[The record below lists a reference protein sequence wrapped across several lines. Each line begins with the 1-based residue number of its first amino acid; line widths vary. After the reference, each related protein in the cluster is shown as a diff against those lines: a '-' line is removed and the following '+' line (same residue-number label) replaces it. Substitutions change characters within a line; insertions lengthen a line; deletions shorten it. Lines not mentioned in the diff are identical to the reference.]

1 MKTII
6 TKKLLIYCVFSFVA
20 TTFSFAQNWVST
32 SPQNKKVVLEEFTG
46 IKCTYCPDGHKRAN
60 ELKAANE
67 GNVFLVNIHSG
78 GYATPGAGE
87 PDMRTPEGDIIDNAS
102 GLTGYPAGSVNRAK
116 DPRAE
121 NRDKWSASAN
131 TILSQSSPVN
141 AYVKAYF
148 DRETRELTTEVELYY
163 TANGSADN
171 KLTVML
177 TQDNILGPQT
187 GGTRFNPDNYVGGNY
202 IHNHVLRDVITEG
215 AWGETITETNEG
227 DYTYKKYVTVLPEN
241 IKNIPLKFNYL
252 NVVAFVS
259 ESDNNNILTGHEA
272 KVDFDRTGALDL
284 SLAVKSPLS
293 NGLCMNYFQP
303 SVEVTNSSNET
314 VNSFDLT
321 ATVNG
326 LNYSKSFEGSIAP
339 GGKTSVELNQYIF
352 PRGEF
357 SFSIKGFENI
367 NGGNLFDTIRTNDA
381 IEFNGIGFQENAFTY
396 NKFGLNS
403 YGQASNIGR
412 WIKTNSQF
420 LYSTNVGKVGGS
432 MLYYLHESRNIAG
445 KPGDIVLGGADFTSI
460 TDPVV
465 SYYYAYTDGGENGTA
480 PSIDVKVSED
490 CGVSFQSV
498 KLTQCQS
505 TGEVQDPRYIWAPK
519 SEEFRQVSVDLSAY
533 AGKSVLISV
542 AGIPGSSGNS
552 LYIDEI
558 EVGSASKIASVDDI
572 EVQGLSVYP
581 NPANNSL
588 NVSIERKENAKATL
602 ISLQGNVIS
611 EFDIINGSAT
621 LNTSSISEGLYII
634 NVKSGESTSAIKV
647 NIKH

>member
-1 MKTII
+1 MKKIIIYSVISLMTIS
-6 TKKLLIYCVFSFVA
+6 LSN
-20 TTFSFAQNWVST
+20 AQQWVST
-32 SPQNKKVVLEEFTG
+32 TPQNKKVVLEEFTG
-46 IKCTYCPDGHKRAN
+46 LKCTYCPDGHKRAN
-60 ELKAANE
+60 ELKAANK

-78 GYATPGAGE
+78 GYATPGTGE
-87 PDMRTPEGDIIDNAS
+87 PDMRTPEGDIIDDAS
-102 GLTGYPAGSVNRAK
+102 GLTGYPAGSVNRFK

-121 NRDKWSASAN
+121 NRDKWSASAS

-141 AYVKAYF
+141 TYVKAYF
-148 DRETRELTTEVELYY
+148 DQETRELTTEVELYY

-187 GGTRFNPDNYVGGNY
+187 GGTQFYPENFIGNDYV
-202 IHNHVLRDVITEG
+202 HNHVLRDVITPGG
-215 AWGETITETNEG
+215 AWGETISETSQGN
-227 DYTYKKYVTVLPEN
+227 YTYKKYVTVLPES
-241 IKNIPLKFNYL
+241 IKNIPLKFYNL

-259 ESDNNNILTGHEA
+259 ESDNNNILTGYEA
-272 KVDFDRTGALDL
+272 KVDFDRTGAVDL
-284 SLAVKSPLS
+284 SLAVKSPTS
-293 NGLCMNYFQP
+293 NGLCMDAFKP
-303 SVEVTNSSNET
+303 TVEVTNSSNET
-314 VNSFDLT
+314 VNSIDLN
-321 ATVNG
+321 ATIDG
-326 LNYSKSFEGSIAP
+326 LNYSKSFAGSIAP
-339 GGKTSVELNQYIF
+339 GGKTTVEFDQYIF

-367 NGGNLFDTIRTNDA
+367 NEGNLFDTIETNDA
-381 IEFNGIGFQENAFTY
+381 DVFNGIGFQENAFTY

-420 LYSTNVGKVGGS
+420 LYITNVGKVGGS

-505 TGEVQDPRYIWAPK
+505 TGEVEDPRYIWAPK
-519 SEEFRQVSVDLSAY
+519 SEDFRQVSVDLSAY

-542 AGIPGSSGNS
+542 AGIPGSSGN
-552 LYIDEI
+552 
-558 EVGSASKIASVDDI
+558 
-572 EVQGLSVYP
+572 
-581 NPANNSL
+581 
-588 NVSIERKENAKATL
+588 
-602 ISLQGNVIS
+602 
-611 EFDIINGSAT
+611 
-621 LNTSSISEGLYII
+621 
-634 NVKSGESTSAIKV
+634 
-647 NIKH
+647 